1 MRHCDTRRTLV
12 SATHPHFHNK
22 MAAATVQSMPVG
34 DSSFPTVSTSLND
47 EVNQAV
53 VDRVSLP
60 LVVMM
65 VQKQFAHRVHEFLAT
80 TSNEEKTAPP
90 LCILDTPAVQGC
102 SPLLRGH
109 HVLGIPDRPD
119 LASLFCAMS
128 PLARQNVA
136 WCGTVHFSAD
146 LDSVDDEM
154 VFPPQLARSW
164 WQELSRRH
172 QAGVKPLLLRLQV
185 HPKEWTARA
194 AWHLQRQALEA
205 SHSSLDDFSLAQAF
219 DGPIDIVMGRP
230 RATHQFNVV
239 MVPRQ
244 QTGWTW
250 NGSTITPASSTTTPL
265 GGWTCYWG
273 VQCRHQ
279 VDDARFMNVPL
290 NHCAN
295 DEAPVAAQPHSHVK
309 KRNRTAN
316 STTDSANP
324 ESTSAATVTSDF
336 AAIDIAIP
344 VSRAY
349 YKLQQVWNEYL
360 ERDGSMDY
368 WLPGDA
374 AAALDLGAAP
384 GGWTQ
389 LLLQKN
395 LAAAARP
402 LFTRIVAVDPGAL
415 AHRIRAQNLTHVAA
429 TLELVDLTP
438 HGPFSLVVCDA
449 SFLWSDLLPV
459 IIQLIQRHGP
469 TSTAAPL
476 FRLPCTW
483 VITMK
488 LPFKTEGSIAR
499 QVSRMHERLG
509 DFVQTMGQKMYGAD
523 QHTRSHFRLL
533 HLMANS
539 YTERTVLIRF
549 EPTIES

>member
-1 MRHCDTRRTLV
+1 
-12 SATHPHFHNK
+12 
-22 MAAATVQSMPVG
+22 MAAATVQNMPVRDG
-34 DSSFPTVSTSLND
+34 SCPTISTSLND
-47 EVNQAV
+47 EVDQAV
-53 VDRVSLP
+53 ADRVSLP

-65 VQKQFAHRVHEFLAT
+65 VQKQFAHRVHEFLT
-80 TSNEEKTAPP
+80 NENETAAAPP

-136 WCGTVHFSAD
+136 WCGTVHFSMD
-146 LDSVDDEM
+146 LDAIGNEM

-164 WQELSRRH
+164 WQELSR
-172 QAGVKPLLLRLQV
+172 QYQVGAKPLLRLQV
-185 HPKEWTARA
+185 HPKDWTARV

-205 SHSSLDDFSLAQAF
+205 SHSSLDEFSLAQAF

-244 QTGWTW
+244 HAGWSW
-250 NGSTITPASSTTTPL
+250 NGSTITPTSSSSTTTPL

-295 DEAPVAAQPHSHVK
+295 DEAPVAAQPHNHTK
-309 KRNRTAN
+309 KRNRTTTT
-316 STTDSANP
+316 TTDSANP
-324 ESTSAATVTSDF
+324 ESTSAAIMKSDLLHD

-368 WLPGDA
+368 WFPGDA

-395 LAAAARP
+395 LAAAQP
-402 LFTRIVAVDPGAL
+402 LFTGIVAVDPGAV
-415 AHRIRAQNLTHVAA
+415 AHRIRAQNVTHVAA

-459 IIQLIQRHGP
+459 ILQLIQRHGP
-469 TSTAAPL
+469 TSTTTPL

-509 DFVQTMGQKMYGAD
+509 DFVQTMGQEMYGKD
-523 QHTRSHFRLL
+523 QQPHSHFHLL

-549 EPTIES
+549 EPTKS